1 MCADRLSVE
10 SSRGGDAGHFEQTHL
25 TNEIAARLQSSVLP
39 GDIEI
44 EGLGISGG
52 MWPAEVVGG
61 DYYDIIPVQDGCWLA
76 VGDVAANGLAAGI
89 IMLMMQSTVQ
99 SLVNLSPQGNPRD
112 MVCALNAVLY
122 ENVRERMKRED
133 HVTFC
138 LARYRADG
146 ALVFA
151 GAHENILIFR
161 AGAGAFESIRSNGAS
176 LGTTRDVRS
185 VISQTTV
192 QLDAGDLMVLFTDGV
207 IQTRNEKGEAF
218 GLERFCEH
226 IMRGREASPRHI
238 RKDVIDALLD
248 WNPRPDDDIT
258 LVVVRCRGVHRD
270 KR

>member
-1 MCADRLSVE
+1 
-10 SSRGGDAGHFEQTHL
+10 
-25 TNEIAARLQSSVLP
+25 VLP

-52 MWPAEVVGG
+52 MWPAEIVGG

-76 VGDVAANGLAAGI
+76 VGDVAGHGLAAGL
-89 IMLMMQSTVQ
+89 IMLMIQSTVQ
-99 SLVNLSPQGNPRD
+99 SLVRLSPQGHPRD
-112 MVCALNAVLY
+112 IVCALNVVLY
-122 ENVRERMKRED
+122 ENVRERMKRDE

-146 ALVFA
+146 GLVFA
-151 GAHENILIFR
+151 GAHENVLIFR
-161 AGAGAFESIRSNGAS
+161 AGAGSFERIRCNGAW
-176 LGTTRDVRS
+176 LGTMRDVNS
-185 VISQTTV
+185 VTSQTTV
-192 QLDAGDLMVLFTDGV
+192 QLDPGDLMVLFTDGV
-207 IQTRNEKGEAF
+207 IETRNEKGEPF
-218 GLERFCEH
+218 GIERFSEH

-270 KR
+270 K